1 MLVGWNLKLCIGV
14 FKGLEAPIFSVCGEG
29 GAFLSTSKLEELLL
43 RDVDIV
49 ELDLL
54 ELTDRPDDASLGA
67 RTLKFLRESIQLT
80 DNDWD

>member
-14 FKGLEAPIFSVCGEG
+14 FKGLEAPIFSVSGEG
-29 GAFLSTSKLEELLL
+29 GTFLFTSKLEELLL

-49 ELDLL
+49 EL
-54 ELTDRPDDASLGA
+54 TDRPDDASLAA